1 MCINKADLY
10 ERKEPVQERP
20 EETND
25 NRILI
30 ESERDSAIIIHSAAF
45 RRLQNK
51 MQVQFIGDSD
61 YYRTRLTHTLEV
73 MQIARGIY
81 YYLESSIREQLGEFM
96 PNIHLIEA
104 VCFAH
109 DIGHPPFGH
118 AGEIELNK
126 CMQQYGGFEGNAQT
140 LHILSTGKEHSSDS
154 GFNLMR
160 RTLLGVI
167 KYPVLYSNVFNPACT
182 TKPPKCIYD
191 IESDVLD
198 WILLPFDNEDKRRF
212 IEYEID
218 SDKHGKSN
226 YKSFDCSLMNMA
238 DDIAYACH
246 DLEDAIKLSI
256 LPIEAVKKILTSK
269 KHNETVSFLL
279 DKLEGYDGDMQSK
292 IDMFLKK
299 LYSKDEYKKL
309 FSSLIG
315 FFIKGCEIQIID
327 NFRHPLLKYNIAF
340 INDKYKEILK
350 LLKETITYTK
360 VISHYKIKQM
370 EYKGQNMIKD
380 VFNAFMEKSD
390 DILPPSVREKYKNFS
405 NDKNKKARVI
415 CDYIAGMSD
424 NFLVK
429 IYSRLFMPNY
439 GSIGDLL

>member
-1 MCINKADLY
+1 MCNNEVSLY
-10 ERKEPVQERP
+10 DRKERVHDRSEV
-20 EETND
+20 TVD
-25 NRILI
+25 NRILL
-30 ESERDSAIIIHSAAF
+30 ESERDSARIIHSAAF

-51 MQVQFIGDSD
+51 MQVQVIGDSD

-81 YYLESSIREQLGEFM
+81 YYLESNMREKLDEFM

-118 AGEIELNK
+118 AGEVELNK
-126 CMQQYGGFEGNAQT
+126 CMQEYGGFEGNAQT
-140 LHILSTGKEHSSDS
+140 LHILSTGKEHSKES

-167 KYPVLYSNVFNPACT
+167 KYPVLYSNIHNSAYRD
-182 TKPPKCIYD
+182 KPPKCIYD
-191 IESDVLD
+191 IEKSVLE
-198 WILLPFDNEDKRRF
+198 WILLPFDDEDKGKF
-212 IEYEID
+212 IEFEMVD
-218 SDKHGKSN
+218 GKHGKSK

-256 LPIEAVKKILTSK
+256 LPRETVRAILTSDE
-269 KHNETVSFLL
+269 HSETLSFLFE
-279 DKLEGYDGDMQSK
+279 KLEGYDGDLTDN
-292 IDMFLKK
+292 IDKFLTN
-299 LYSKDEYKKL
+299 LYYKDEYKTF

-315 FFIKGCEIQIID
+315 FFIKGCEVQIVD
-327 NFRHPLLKYNIAF
+327 NFKHSLLKYNIAF
-340 INDKYKEILK
+340 IDDKYKKVLELF
-350 LLKETITYTK
+350 KETITYKK
-360 VISHYKIKQM
+360 VISNYKIKQM

-380 VFNAFMEKSD
+380 VFNAFMENSD
-390 DILPPSVREKYKNFS
+390 EFLPPSVREKYKDLS
-405 NDKNKKARVI
+405 KDGKARVI